1 MLPDV
6 LTEQMKIV
14 FCGITSETTFLEG
27 VYYASPGNKFW
38 NILHK
43 VGLTPVILEAR
54 DYMSLAIYGL
64 GVTDLAR
71 NVLGPEG
78 GCVAPEYDCESL
90 REKIARC
97 NPQILCFNGK
107 KAAKTYFSN
116 RNIDYGWQQE
126 AIGNTKIFVAPSTSG
141 SAGRYWDEK
150 WWFVLADSVG
160 SNVIHVDISNY
171 YQPDR
176 IWSQGGHYEP
186 QTIPYLNRTEKD
198 FIAAINDV
206 RLHYSIPLHVR
217 NMFEI
222 ARALF
227 VYGYLYYPFCTLAIE
242 QSLKSLEAVVSHKY
256 DLTGGPQVNDKG
268 LHPPFAEKIN
278 YLYGKRA
285 ISRIQKEILHDCRQ
299 LRNMAFHPK
308 YQQVLGHY
316 DGALRTLAALM
327 NEIWLGKKYFRT

>member
-14 FCGITSETTFLEG
+14 FCGITTTALEG
-27 VYYASPGNKFW
+27 VYYTSPGDKFW
-38 NILHK
+38 TTLHK

-54 DYMSLAIYGL
+54 DYLSLATFGL
-64 GVTDLAR
+64 GVTDLTR
-71 NVLGPEG
+71 NVPCLGGRAVPEF
-78 GCVAPEYDCESL
+78 DCDSL
-90 REKIARC
+90 REKIARFS
-97 NPQILCFNGK
+97 PQILCFNGK
-107 KAAKTYFSN
+107 KAAKIYFSN

-150 WWFVLADSVG
+150 WWFVLADNVG
-160 SNVIHVDISNY
+160 TNVTHVDITNY

-176 IWSQGGHYEP
+176 IWSQGGHTEP
-186 QTIPYLNRTEKD
+186 QSIPYLNRTEKD
-198 FIAAINDV
+198 FIAAINDI

-242 QSLKSLEAVVSHKY
+242 QSLKSLEAVLSHKY
-256 DLTGGPQVNDKG
+256 DLAGGLQLNDKG
-268 LHPPFAEKIN
+268 IHPPFAEKIN
-278 YLYGKRA
+278 YLYGKKA
-285 ISRIQKEILHDCRQ
+285 ISRVQKEILHNCRQ
-299 LRNMAFHPK
+299 LRNMSFHPK

-327 NEIWLGKKYFRT
+327 NEIWLGKK